1 MTMVE
6 RASTAHV
13 VNFDVRDV
21 EAAVEGTMAEHLCWH
36 REQLV
41 AEGVDPDA
49 AAMVLDCF
57 EDWAGEYGL
66 PTSAHVLAAYLIELR
81 ACGADMAEVRAI
93 GNAYLFLHAF
103 DVRVPVLAAISYCES
118 APACFSTHATALH

>member
-6 RASTAHV
+6 RASNTPA

-21 EAAVEGTMAEHLCWH
+21 EAAVESTMVKHLDWH
-36 REQLV
+36 RARLV

-49 AAMVLDCF
+49 AAVVLTCF
-57 EDWAGEYGL
+57 EDWAAEFGL
-66 PTSAHVLAAYLIELR
+66 PTSAPVLAAYLIELR
-81 ACGADMAEVRAI
+81 ACGADMADVRAI

-103 DVRVPVLAAISYCES
+103 DVRVPVLAAISYCEA
-118 APACFSTHATALH
+118 APMCVEASLH

>member
-1 MTMVE
+1 MTLVE
-6 RASTAHV
+6 RASNAPV

-21 EAAVEGTMAEHLCWH
+21 EVAVESTMAEHLGWH

-49 AAMVLDCF
+49 AAVALACF
-57 EDWAGEYGL
+57 EDWAAEYGL
-66 PTSAHVLAAYLIELR
+66 PTSAYVLAAYMIELR
-81 ACGADMAEVRAI
+81 ACGADMADVRAI
-93 GNAYLFLHAF
+93 GNAYLFLHAY